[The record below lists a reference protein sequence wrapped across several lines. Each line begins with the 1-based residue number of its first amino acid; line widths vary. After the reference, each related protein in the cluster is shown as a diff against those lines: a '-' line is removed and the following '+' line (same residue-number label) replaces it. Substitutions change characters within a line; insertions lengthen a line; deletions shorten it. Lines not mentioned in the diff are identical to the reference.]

1 MPTDAAVSTDEVS
14 FEVKGGVGLITLQR
28 PKALNALTQGMCVAI
43 DAALVVWAAD
53 PAVAMVVVRG
63 SGDRAFCAGG
73 DVRAVYEDGLARKR
87 GESDGALLRGFF
99 FDEYRMN
106 RRIKTFPKPYI
117 ALIDR
122 ITMGGGVGLSVHGS
136 HRIAT
141 ERTVLAMPETGIGL
155 FPDVGASYALPRM
168 PGEIGLYL
176 ALTGARVMAGDVL
189 KVGFATDLVTGD
201 RLDDLVGELI
211 AIAGDDARGAI
222 DAVLRNYAIPP
233 GDGALLQHR
242 EVIDRCFAHD
252 RIETILTALDADG
265 GAFATEAAAAIRT
278 MSPTSVKATLSEMR
292 RGRALGFDDCM
303 IMEYRLT
310 QTILAGHDFYEGI
323 RAVLVDKDRNP
334 KWNPA
339 TLNAVDDAA
348 IAALFAAPLHGDLT
362 FDD

>member
-1 MPTDAAVSTDEVS
+1 
-14 FEVKGGVGLITLQR
+14 
-28 PKALNALTQGMCVAI
+28 
-43 DAALVVWAAD
+43 
-53 PAVAMVVVRG
+53 
-63 SGDRAFCAGG
+63 
-73 DVRAVYEDGLARKR
+73 
-87 GESDGALLRGFF
+87 
-99 FDEYRMN
+99 
-106 RRIKTFPKPYI
+106 
-117 ALIDR
+117 
-122 ITMGGGVGLSVHGS
+122 
-136 HRIAT
+136 
-141 ERTVLAMPETGIGL
+141 
-155 FPDVGASYALPRM
+155 M

-189 KVGFATDLVTGD
+189 KVGFATDLVAGD

-222 DAVLRNYAIPP
+222 DAVLRNYAIRP

-242 EVIDRCFAHD
+242 GVIDRCFAHD
-252 RIETILTALDADG
+252 RIETILAALDADG
-265 GAFATEAAAAIRT
+265 GAFATAAAAAIRT

-292 RGRALGFDDCM
+292 RGRALSFDDCM

-339 TLNAVDDAA
+339 TLNAVDAAA
-348 IAALFAAPLHGDLT
+348 IEALFAAPLHGDLT

>member
-1 MPTDAAVSTDEVS
+1 MAIAPASTDEVT
-14 FEVKGGVGLITLQR
+14 FAVEGRVGLITLER
-28 PKALNALTQGMCVAI
+28 PKALNALTRGMCLAI
-43 DAALVVWAAD
+43 DAALIAWGAD

-73 DVRAVYEDGLARKR
+73 DVRAVYDDGLARKR
-87 GESDGALLRGFF
+87 GESDGALIRAFF
-99 FDEYRMN
+99 FEEYRMN

-155 FPDVGASYALPRM
+155 FPDVGASYALPRL
-168 PGEIGLYL
+168 PGEIGTYL
-176 ALTGARVMAGDVL
+176 ALTGARVKGGDVL
-189 KVGFATDLVTGD
+189 KVGFATDLVAGD
-201 RLDDLVGELI
+201 RLDALLADLI
-211 AIAGDDARGAI
+211 ALSSGDIAVDSI
-222 DAVLRNYAIPP
+222 LQIYAVPAGEGEVLP
-233 GDGALLQHR
+233 HR
-242 EVIDRCFAHD
+242 AVIDLCFAHD
-252 RIETILTALDADG
+252 SVEAILAALDADG
-265 GAFATEAAAAIRT
+265 GTFAAGAAAAIRT
-278 MSPTSVKATLSEMR
+278 MSPTSLKATLAEMR
-292 RGRALGFDDCM
+292 RGRTLSFDDCM

-310 QTILAGHDFYEGI
+310 QSILAGHDFYEGI

-339 TLNAVDDAA
+339 TLAAVDETA
-348 IAALFAAPLHGDLT
+348 IEGLFTAPAHGDLM